1 MRRCRRA
8 SHVVSD
14 DMSRLVR
21 SLDRSARIANDLESA
36 ARRIVNWGMRTLT
49 FADPGGHTWE
59 IAQELPSVLGSS

>member
-1 MRRCRRA
+1 
-8 SHVVSD
+8 
-14 DMSRLVR
+14 MSRLVR

-59 IAQELPSVLGSS
+59 IAQELPSGLGSS